1 MPSGAEVTPPGPDDG
16 DWSARRLLQPP
27 ELDREPEQELEQNSA
42 SGQGSLRLPDGVKH
56 VPFSGLNI
64 SSGVNGVTYQHTVGG
79 FDSTG
84 DTPVIRVRNRMS
96 TRKLR
101 KRVVFKNGDLNVVQ
115 GNLSK
120 RRRRYLAD
128 IVTTLVDIKWRWTL
142 LIFSLSFVL
151 SWLLFAVLWWL
162 IGIAHGDFEKD
173 NIEDPDWHPCV
184 LNVKDFTGC
193 FLFSLETQHTIG
205 YGYRYISDQC
215 TEAVILLC
223 VQSIVGLVI
232 QALMVSIVFAKLA
245 RPKKRAQTL
254 LFSRSAVICQRDGR
268 LCLMFRLGNMRTS
281 SLIGATARG
290 QIIRKRVTRE
300 GETLQFDMEELN
312 LGPDDGQDSIL
323 FIWPLNV
330 VHTIDERSPLYHM
343 SAEDLLHKERFE
355 IVVMLEGTTESTAMT
370 TQARS
375 SYIPSEILWGH
386 RFEPIINFK
395 KDTGTYSV
403 DYSRFNSTYQV
414 DTPLCSAAELDQ
426 FRRQQTESA
435 QSTSVGTLQL
445 RTMTSSAGFN
455 NFDILRQQA
464 EQRLQPEDQWDP
476 EKAKQR

>member
-1 MPSGAEVTPPGPDDG
+1 M
-16 DWSARRLLQPP
+16 
-27 ELDREPEQELEQNSA
+27 
-42 SGQGSLRLPDGVKH
+42 
-56 VPFSGLNI
+56 
-64 SSGVNGVTYQHTVGG
+64 
-79 FDSTG
+79 
-84 DTPVIRVRNRMS
+84 RNRIS

-101 KRVVFKNGDLNVVQ
+101 KRVVFKNGELNVVQ

-142 LIFSLSFVL
+142 LVFSLSFLL

-162 IGIAHGDFEKD
+162 IGVAHGDFDDVNMNNEAW
-173 NIEDPDWHPCV
+173 IACV
-184 LNVKDFTGC
+184 HNVKDFTGS

-281 SLIGATARG
+281 SLIGATVRA
-290 QIIRKRVTRE
+290 QIIRKRVTPE

-312 LGPDDGQDSIL
+312 LGESRPGGRETRVRNRKRSG
-323 FIWPLNV
+323 FIFP
-330 VHTIDERSPLYHM
+330 
-343 SAEDLLHKERFE
+343 
-355 IVVMLEGTTESTAMT
+355 
-370 TQARS
+370 
-375 SYIPSEILWGH
+375 
-386 RFEPIINFK
+386 
-395 KDTGTYSV
+395 YS
-403 DYSRFNSTYQV
+403 
-414 DTPLCSAAELDQ
+414 
-426 FRRQQTESA
+426 
-435 QSTSVGTLQL
+435 
-445 RTMTSSAGFN
+445 
-455 NFDILRQQA
+455 
-464 EQRLQPEDQWDP
+464 
-476 EKAKQR
+476 